1 MTFKRPPSIPLMKS
15 NDEVLNIY
23 NRAVTDLE
31 QYLLEITQPAGTG
44 FSTTNV
50 TTTKT
55 LDASTATL
63 NDAINVLGTLIETL
77 KTKGLLD

>member
-63 NDAINVLGTLIETL
+63 ADVANILGTLIETL

>member
-1 MTFKRPPSIPLMKS
+1 MTFKRPPTIPLIRTEE
-15 NDEVLNIY
+15 EVITIY

-63 NDAINVLGTLIETL
+63 NDVINVLGTLIETL

>member
-1 MTFKRPPSIPLMKS
+1 MTFKRPPTIPLSRNKDDI
-15 NDEVLNIY
+15 NEIY

-44 FSTTNV
+44 FTTSNV
-50 TTTKT
+50 TTTKN

-63 NDAINVLGTLIETL
+63 SDVANILGTLIDAL
-77 KTKGLLD
+77 KSKGLLD

>member
-1 MTFKRPPSIPLMKS
+1 MTFKRPPTIPLSRNKDDI
-15 NDEVLNIY
+15 NEIY

-44 FSTTNV
+44 FTTSNV
-50 TTTKT
+50 TTTKD

-63 NDAINVLGTLIETL
+63 SDVANILGTLIDAL
-77 KTKGLLD
+77 KSKGLLD

>member
-15 NDEVLNIY
+15 NDEVLDIY

-63 NDAINVLGTLIETL
+63 ADVANILGTLIETL